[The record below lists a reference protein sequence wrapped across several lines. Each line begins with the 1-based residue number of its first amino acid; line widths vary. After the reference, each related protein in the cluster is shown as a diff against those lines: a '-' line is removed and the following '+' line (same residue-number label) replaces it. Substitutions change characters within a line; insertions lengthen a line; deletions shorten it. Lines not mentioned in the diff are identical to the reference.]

1 VDVCVWVIE
10 VAESVVLDDVEDVN
24 KLCGWWGVVVSFSVG
39 MRKRMVLISGYEEER
54 EILETFQFKDVT
66 FRSSARLHSFKG
78 EQVCEE
84 KHVISVRIWHLC
96 RRSHRSLASTRTDV
110 DSTPFRLVAMPP
122 HTRNV
127 TRGVIS
133 LRDR

>member
-1 VDVCVWVIE
+1 
-10 VAESVVLDDVEDVN
+10 VVLDDVEDVN

-54 EILETFQFKDVT
+54 EILETFKFKDVT

-96 RRSHRSLASTRTDV
+96 RRSRRSLASTRTDV
-110 DSTPFRLVAMPP
+110 DQHSIPACRYASP
-122 HTRNV
+122 HPICNA
-127 TRGVIS
+127 G
-133 LRDR
+133 RDITSRKIDKRE